1 MLFGEDFMELVVVSG
16 RSGAGKTVAL
26 RCIEDLGYY
35 CVDNLPVTLLPDLV
49 RVSTGQYERIAVSID
64 VRNLPADSF
73 SVHEILMQLQQNS
86 DLRVISIFID
96 ADDGILIKRYSET
109 RRIHPLTKL
118 ANYTLEQA
126 IIYESSLLAPLAVY
140 ADIRIDT
147 GNLNGYGLNEIITDR
162 LLGRKSREIV
172 IVFESFG
179 FKNGIPKDIDFVF
192 DARFLPNPHWVPK
205 LRALTGLD
213 QPVIDFLKSKDSVV
227 DYINQIEIFVNTW
240 LPQIERNNRSYLTI
254 GIGCTGGQHR
264 SVFIAQQLSERFKS
278 RNKNVQVRHLTL
290 EKKKMAGMGE

>member
-1 MLFGEDFMELVVVSG
+1 MELVVVSG

-179 FKNGIPKDIDFVF
+179 FKNGIPKEIDFVF

>member
-1 MLFGEDFMELVVVSG
+1 MELVVVSG

-35 CVDNLPVTLLPDLV
+35 CVDNLPVTLLNDLV

-73 SVHEILMQLQQNS
+73 SVHEILKQLQQNS
-86 DLRVISIFID
+86 DLKVLSIFID

-147 GNLNGYGLNEIITDR
+147 GNLNGYDLNEIITDR
-162 LLGRKSREIV
+162 LLGRKSKEIV

-278 RNKNVQVRHLTL
+278 RNKNVQTRHLTI
-290 EKKKMAGMGE
+290 EKKKMAE

>member
-1 MLFGEDFMELVVVSG
+1 ME
-16 RSGAGKTVAL
+16 RL
-26 RCIEDLGYY
+26 RG
-35 CVDNLPVTLLPDLV
+35 
-49 RVSTGQYERIAVSID
+49 
-64 VRNLPADSF
+64 
-73 SVHEILMQLQQNS
+73 
-86 DLRVISIFID
+86 
-96 ADDGILIKRYSET
+96 
-109 RRIHPLTKL
+109 
-118 ANYTLEQA
+118 
-126 IIYESSLLAPLAVY
+126 
-140 ADIRIDT
+140 
-147 GNLNGYGLNEIITDR
+147 

>member
-1 MLFGEDFMELVVVSG
+1 MELVVVSG

-35 CVDNLPVTLLPDLV
+35 CVDNLPVALLHDLV
-49 RVSTGQYERIAVSID
+49 RVSVGQYERIAVSID

-73 SVHEILMQLQQNS
+73 SVHEILMKLRETA
-86 DLRVISIFID
+86 DLKVTSLFID
-96 ADDGILIKRYSET
+96 ADDSILIKRYSET

-140 ADIRIDT
+140 ADLRIDSS
-147 GNLNGYGLNEIITDR
+147 NLNVYGLNEIVTDR
-162 LLGRKSREIV
+162 LIGVKSREIV
-172 IVFESFG
+172 LVFESFG
-179 FKNGIPKDIDFVF
+179 FKNGIPKDADFIF

-213 QPVIDFLKSKDSVV
+213 QPVIDYLKSKDSVL
-227 DYINQIEIFVNTW
+227 DYVNQIEIFLNTW
-240 LPQIERNNRSYLTI
+240 LPQIERNNRSYLTV

-264 SVFIAQQLSERFKS
+264 SVFIAQQLADRFRA
-278 RNKNVQVRHLTL
+278 RNKNVQLRHLTL
-290 EKKKMAGMGE
+290 EKKTGPS

>member
-1 MLFGEDFMELVVVSG
+1 MELVVVSG

-49 RVSTGQYERIAVSID
+49 RVSIGQYERIAVSID

-73 SVHEILMQLQQNS
+73 SVHDILIKLQEHT
-86 DLRVISIFID
+86 DLKVLSLFID
-96 ADDGILIKRYSET
+96 ADDSILIKRYSET

-140 ADIRIDT
+140 ADVRIDT
-147 GNLNGYGLNEIITDR
+147 GNLNGYDLNEIITDR
-162 LLGRKSREIV
+162 LLGRKSKEIV
-172 IVFESFG
+172 LVFESFG
-179 FKNGIPKDIDFVF
+179 FKNGIPKDVDFVF

-205 LRALTGLD
+205 LRSLTGLD
-213 QPVIDFLKSKDSVV
+213 QPVIDFLKSKDVV
-227 DYINQIEIFVNTW
+227 IDYVNQIEIFINTW

-264 SVFIAQQLSERFKS
+264 SVFIAQQLADRFKA
-278 RNKNVQVRHLTL
+278 RNKNVQLRHLTL
-290 EKKKMAGMGE
+290 EKK

>member
-1 MLFGEDFMELVVVSG
+1 MELVVVSG

-213 QPVIDFLKSKDSVV
+213 QPVIDFLKSKDSLV

>member
-1 MLFGEDFMELVVVSG
+1 MELVVVSG

-264 SVFIAQQLSERFKS
+264 SVFISQQLSERFKS

>member
-1 MLFGEDFMELVVVSG
+1 MELVVVSG

-86 DLRVISIFID
+86 DLKVISIFID

-147 GNLNGYGLNEIITDR
+147 GNLNGDGLNEIITDR